1 MADGADGRDE
11 PRNAPSGGA
20 PEGDRAESGAR
31 TGTSAGAGGPR
42 SNGAAGGTRSRNT
55 GSDGA
60 ELKHATSSGKADSD
74 HVTGARADDDG
85 ELEVE
90 EDLERTE
97 ASDAELI
104 DAVRNGHV
112 ESYEPLYERHVAA
125 ARNLARQVGRSAA
138 EADDLVSEAFAKVL
152 DSLRGGGGPDQAF
165 RAYLLTTLR
174 RTAYDRSR
182 RERRIQLAD
191 DVAEVSGADL
201 SVPFTDTAVAG
212 LERSLVEQA
221 FERLPERWRSV
232 LWHVEVEGE
241 APSEVAPLFGLTPN
255 GVSALA
261 YRAREGLRQAYLQAH
276 LGQLDDEEVHSC
288 RGVVDRLGAWA
299 RSGLSRRE
307 RVQVNAHLDT
317 CARCRQLASE
327 LAEVNSD
334 LRALIA
340 PVVLGVGAVG
350 YFSGGSA
357 VAGTGAA
364 AGAGAAHASHAAG
377 AVPKQATTTG
387 VSAGAL
393 GIAIAV
399 AMSGASQSKPVAA
412 AQPPPPPPPVV
423 QPPRP
428 APPAPPAPHH
438 PAKPPPP
445 PVSNLNGTGPSQP
458 VALVPGGPAVD
469 LPITVRNSGNG
480 PSGPVAVTLSTP
492 PGVTAT
498 IPGASGG
505 GSGSRSLN
513 TGAADPLGS
522 AATTTPMSS
531 RSSGATPGTT
541 SAVADGPIGA
551 LQTAAPAASD
561 PGVSCAPAAGGTTCT
576 LSPGLPPGGSYT
588 FHFRVQASRDARGGQ
603 ITGRL
608 SGGGSNGSVSGLQ
621 LAAVPVLIVPTD
633 GVELK
638 ASGEDYAPSGFTE
651 LDVDVRNTGNH
662 PGLAV
667 TTATLPEG
675 VRVRSLPEECELAPD
690 DRRQLRCAAQLQ
702 PGQTFEG
709 EVWLEQQCDQGP
721 DWPFDRGGR
730 WMTIPVST
738 RLGTATDSST
748 VRVRHERTWHDGP
761 RDPDDPTQPPT
772 PPPSDPPVREEPS
785 DGP

>member
-1 MADGADGRDE
+1 VADGADGRDE
-11 PRNAPSGGA
+11 PRHAPSGGA
-20 PEGDRAESGAR
+20 PGGDRAESNAR
-31 TGTSAGAGGPR
+31 TSAGTSGTGAGAPH
-42 SNGAAGGTRSRNT
+42 SDSAAGSTRSRST

-60 ELKHATSSGKADSD
+60 ELKHAASDGRAVHEHSADSD
-74 HVTGARADDDG
+74 DPD
-85 ELEVE
+85 VE
-90 EDLERTE
+90 EDAERTG

-104 DAVRNGHV
+104 TAVRNGHV

-221 FERLPERWRSV
+221 FGRLPERWRSV

-276 LGQLDDEEVHSC
+276 LGQLDGEELHSC

-317 CARCRQLASE
+317 CPRCRQLASE
-327 LAEVNSD
+327 LAEVNGD

-350 YFSGGSA
+350 YFSGGSTA
-357 VAGTGAA
+357 AGTGAA

-377 AVPKQATTTG
+377 AVPKQATTSG

-399 AMSGASQSKPVAA
+399 ALTGASQPKPVAA
-412 AQPPPPPPPVV
+412 SPPPPPPPVL
-423 QPPRP
+423 QPPPRP

-438 PAKPPPP
+438 PATPP
-445 PVSNLNGTGPSQP
+445 PVSNLNGTGPAQP
-458 VALVPGGPAVD
+458 VSLVPGGPAVD

-492 PGVTAT
+492 PGVTAN

-505 GSGSRSLN
+505 GSGPRSFN
-513 TGAADPLGS
+513 TGAAEPSGS

-531 RSSGATPGTT
+531 HRSGATPGTT

-561 PGVSCAPAAGGTTCT
+561 PGVTCAPGTGATTCT
-576 LSPGLPPGGSYT
+576 LNPGLPPGGSHT
-588 FHFRVQASRDARGGQ
+588 FHFRVQASQDARGGQ

-608 SGGGSNGSVSGLQ
+608 SSGGSNGSVSGLQ

-633 GVELK
+633 GVQLK
-638 ASGEDYAPSGFTE
+638 ASGEDYAPSAFTE

-662 PGLAV
+662 PGLAI
-667 TTATLPEG
+667 TTATLPAG
-675 VRVRSLPEECELAPD
+675 VRVKSLPEECELAPD

-730 WMTIPVST
+730 WMTVPVST
-738 RLGTATDSST
+738 RLGTATDGST
-748 VRVRHERTWHDGP
+748 VRVRHERSWHDGP
-761 RDPDDPTQPPT
+761 RDPDDPARPPT
-772 PPPSDPPVREEPS
+772 SPPSDPPVREEPS